1 MELYLTVA
9 IIIIGIILFVRDY
22 FSIDT
27 TSILIMALFIVSGV
41 LSPEEGFS
49 GFNHP
54 ATITLGCMFVVSA
67 AIFKS
72 GIIDG
77 LSAKLIKIA
86 RINYFLALVS
96 LSTTAAVLSA
106 FINDSAVVAILI
118 PVALL
123 VCRETGISPARLLI
137 PISFSA
143 LFGGTCTLIGTST
156 NILVSGYAEKL
167 GVDGFGMFEF
177 SLAALCLLAIGMT
190 YIFLMGPILLPKR
203 TPPEG
208 AGLKKEAER
217 YMAEIEL
224 QAESEDI
231 DNPISKS
238 MLVNDYKVQILRIK
252 RKHYRVYE
260 INGETVLRE
269 GDLIRVLVDPVNLAK
284 LKVKKGFALIGD
296 EEDVY
301 DITPKDKVE
310 NKPSRPNEEK
320 KIYEVM
326 IPYGSELAGSSL
338 KDLNFRSTYYAS
350 VLAIR
355 HRKETITEDVSHVV
369 LKEGDMM
376 LLFASEKALRLL
388 TADKLVVVLS
398 EYQGKRVN
406 YKKAIPAL
414 LIVIG
419 VISAAAFNLTSILIS
434 AMLGSLLLITLTI
447 LKPQEAYEAI
457 EWKVIFMIAGVL
469 SMGKALEKTGGS
481 DIISQYIF
489 ESLGGMDP
497 RWTLSL
503 IFLFTFLSTNILS
516 SKAAAALMTPIVIS
530 LAAAMQVSEKP
541 FLISVMFA
549 CSLTFMTPVSYPV
562 NTMVYAPGNYRFR
575 DFLKFGTP
583 LNFIIWIA
591 ASFLIPMFFPF

>member
-9 IIIIGIILFVRDY
+9 IIIIGVILFVRDY

-27 TSILIMALFIVSGV
+27 TSIIIMALFIVSGV

-67 AIFKS
+67 AVFKS
-72 GIIDG
+72 GVIDG

-86 RINYFLALVS
+86 RINYFMALVS
-96 LSTTAAVLSA
+96 LCCTAAVLSA

-123 VCRETGISPARLLI
+123 VCREAGISPSRLLI

-143 LFGGTCTLIGTST
+143 LFGGTCTLVGTST
-156 NILVSGYAEKL
+156 NILVSSYAEKL
-167 GVDGFGMFEF
+167 GSEGFGMFEF
-177 SLAALCLLAIGMT
+177 SLLAFCLLTIGMS
-190 YIFLMGPILLPKR
+190 YIFLVGPLMLPKR
-203 TPPEG
+203 SLPEG
-208 AGLKKEAER
+208 AGLKKQAEK

-224 QAESEDI
+224 QKESEDV
-231 DNPISKS
+231 DESISKS
-238 MLVNDYKVQILRIK
+238 QLVNDFKVQILRIK

-269 GDLIRVLVDPVNLAK
+269 SDLIRILVDPVNLAK
-284 LKVKKGFALIGD
+284 LKLKKGLSVIGD
-296 EEDVY
+296 KENIHDVEVN
-301 DITPKDKVE
+301 DRVNPK
-310 NKPSRPNEEK
+310 SATPNEEK

-326 IPYGSELAGSSL
+326 IPYGSELSGRSI
-338 KDLNFRSTYYAS
+338 KQLNFRSTYYAS

-355 HRKETITEDVSHVV
+355 HRKETITEDVSNVV

-376 LLFASEKALRLL
+376 LLFASEKAISLL
-388 TADKLVVVLS
+388 TSEKLIVTLS
-398 EYQGKRVN
+398 EYQGRRVN

-419 VISAAAFNLTSILIS
+419 VISAAAFNITSILIS
-434 AMLGSLLLITLTI
+434 AMIGSLLLVTLTI

-457 EWKVIFMIAGVL
+457 EWKVIFMVAGVL

-481 DIISQYIF
+481 DIISQYIY

-503 IFLFTFLSTNILS
+503 IFLFTFLSTNVLS

-541 FLISVMFA
+541 FLIGVMFA

-583 LNFIIWIA
+583 LNFIVWIA
-591 ASFLIPMFFPF
+591 ASFLIPIFFPF

>member
-27 TSILIMALFIVSGV
+27 TSIIIMALFIVSGV

-67 AIFKS
+67 AVFKS

-96 LSTTAAVLSA
+96 LCTTSAVLSA

-123 VCRETGISPARLLI
+123 VCREANISPARLLI

-156 NILVSGYAEKL
+156 NILVSSYAEKL
-167 GVDGFGMFEF
+167 GSEAFGMFEF
-177 SLAALCLLAIGMT
+177 SLAALCLLTIGMT
-190 YIFLMGPILLPKR
+190 YIFIVGPILLPKR
-203 TPPEG
+203 DLPDA
-208 AGLKKEAER
+208 AGLKKEAEK

-224 QAESEDI
+224 QNESD
-231 DNPISKS
+231 DVDVSISESK
-238 MLVNDYKVQILRIK
+238 LVNDYKVQILRIK

-269 GDLIRVLVDPVNLAK
+269 SDLIRILVDPVNLAK
-284 LKVKKGFALIGD
+284 LKVKKGLKVIGD
-296 EEDVY
+296 KENVHAVK
-301 DITPKDKVE
+301 PNDKLQTKKE
-310 NKPSRPNEEK
+310 NPNEEK

-326 IPYGSELAGSSL
+326 IPYGSELAGRSITQ
-338 KDLNFRSTYYAS
+338 LNFRSTYYAS

-369 LKEGDMM
+369 LREGDMM
-376 LLFASEKALRLL
+376 LLFASEKAISLL
-388 TADKLVVVLS
+388 TSEKLIVTLS
-398 EYQGKRVN
+398 EYQGRRVD

-419 VISAAAFNLTSILIS
+419 VVSAAAFNITSILIS
-434 AMLGSLLLITLTI
+434 AMIGSLLLVTLTI

-481 DIISQYIF
+481 DIISMYIY
-489 ESLGGMDP
+489 ESLGAMDP

-503 IFLFTFLSTNILS
+503 IFLFTFLSTNVLS

-541 FLISVMFA
+541 FLIGVMFA

-591 ASFLIPMFFPF
+591 ASFVIPIFFPF

>member
-27 TSILIMALFIVSGV
+27 TSIIIMALFIVSGV

-67 AIFKS
+67 AVFKS
-72 GIIDG
+72 GLIDG
-77 LSAKLIKIA
+77 LSTKLIKIA
-86 RINYFLALVS
+86 RINYFFALVS
-96 LSTTAAVLSA
+96 LCITSAVLSA

-123 VCRETGISPARLLI
+123 VCREASISPARLLI

-156 NILVSGYAEKL
+156 NILVSSYAEKL
-167 GVDGFGMFEF
+167 GSEAFGMFEF
-177 SLAALCLLAIGMT
+177 SLAALCLLSIGMA
-190 YIFLMGPILLPKR
+190 YIFIVGPILLPKR
-203 TPPEG
+203 DTPEE
-208 AGLKKEAER
+208 AGLKKQAEK

-224 QAESEDI
+224 LGTSDDVDI
-231 DNPISKS
+231 SIAASK
-238 MLVNDYKVQILRIK
+238 LVNDFKVQILRIK

-269 GDLIRVLVDPVNLAK
+269 NDLIRILVDPVNLSK
-284 LKVKKGFALIGD
+284 LKLRKGLKVIGD
-296 EEDVY
+296 KENVKAVEPD
-301 DITPKDKVE
+301 DQINPK
-310 NKPSRPNEEK
+310 NTSPSEEK

-326 IPYGSELAGSSL
+326 IPYGSELAGRSI
-338 KDLNFRSTYYAS
+338 KQLNFRSTYYAS
-350 VLAIR
+350 VIAIR

-376 LLFASEKALRLL
+376 LLFASEKAISLL
-388 TADKLVVVLS
+388 ASEKLIVTLS
-398 EYQGKRVN
+398 EYQGKKVD

-419 VISAAAFNLTSILIS
+419 VVSAAAFNLTSILIS
-434 AMLGSLLLITLTI
+434 AMVGSLLLVTLTI

-481 DIISQYIF
+481 DIISQHIY
-489 ESLGGMDP
+489 ESLGSLDP

-503 IFLFTFLSTNILS
+503 IFLFTFLSTNVLS

-541 FLISVMFA
+541 FLIGVMFA

-562 NTMVYAPGNYRFR
+562 NTMVYAPGNYKFR

-591 ASFLIPMFFPF
+591 ASFVIPIFFPF

>member
-9 IIIIGIILFVRDY
+9 IIAIGIILFVRDY

-27 TSILIMALFIVSGV
+27 TSIIIMALFIVSGV

-67 AIFKS
+67 AIFKT
-72 GIIDG
+72 GLIDG
-77 LSAKLIKIA
+77 LSAKLIKVA
-86 RINYFLALVS
+86 RINYFFALVS
-96 LSTTAAVLSA
+96 LCATAAVLSA

-123 VCRETGISPARLLI
+123 VCREAEISPARLLI

-156 NILVSGYAEKL
+156 NILVSSYAEKL
-167 GVDGFGMFEF
+167 TGAGFGMFEF
-177 SLAALCLLAIGMT
+177 TFAALCLLAIGMT
-190 YIFLMGPILLPKR
+190 YIFIVGPILLPKR
-203 TPPEG
+203 SSPDS
-208 AGLKKEAER
+208 AGLKKEAEK
-217 YMAEIEL
+217 YMAEIQL
-224 QAESEDI
+224 LPNGDDVDI
-231 DNPISKS
+231 RITNSK
-238 MLVNDYKVQILRIK
+238 LVGDYKAQVLRIK

-260 INGETVLRE
+260 INGETMLRE
-269 GDLIRVLVDPVNLAK
+269 NDLIRVLVDPVNLAK
-284 LKVKKGFALIGD
+284 IKMNRSFKVIGD
-296 EEDVY
+296 
-301 DITPKDKVE
+301 KE
-310 NKPSRPNEEK
+310 NVLDQKPNDQVAGDEIRKNEEK

-326 IPYGSELAGSSL
+326 IPYGSELAGKSI
-338 KDLNFRSTYYAS
+338 KELNFRSIYYAS
-350 VLAIR
+350 VIAIR
-355 HRKETITEDVSHVV
+355 HRKEVILQDVSHVV
-369 LKEGDMM
+369 LREGDMM
-376 LLFASEKALRLL
+376 LLFASEKAISLL
-388 TADKLVVVLS
+388 TKNKLLVTLS
-398 EYQGKRVN
+398 EYQGKKVD

-419 VISAAAFNLTSILIS
+419 VVAAAAFNITSILIS
-434 AMLGSLLLITLTI
+434 AMVGSLLLITLTI
-447 LKPQEAYEAI
+447 LNPQEAYEAI
-457 EWKVIFMIAGVL
+457 EWKVIFMMAGVL

-497 RWTLSL
+497 RITLSL
-503 IFLFTFLSTNILS
+503 IFLFTFLSTNVLS
-516 SKAAAALMTPIVIS
+516 SKASAALMTPIVIS
-530 LAAAMQVSEKP
+530 LAGAMQVSEKP
-541 FLISVMFA
+541 FLIGVMFA

-562 NTMVYAPGNYRFR
+562 NTMVYAPGNYKFR

-591 ASFLIPMFFPF
+591 ASLIIPIFFPF

>member
-67 AIFKS
+67 AVFKS

-77 LSAKLIKIA
+77 LSLKLIKIA
-86 RINYFLALVS
+86 RINYFLALLS
-96 LSTTAAVLSA
+96 LCLTAAVLSA

-123 VCRETGISPARLLI
+123 VCREAGISPSRLLI

-143 LFGGTCTLIGTST
+143 LFGGTCTLVGTST
-156 NILVSGYAEKL
+156 NILVSSYAEKL
-167 GVDGFGMFEF
+167 GAEGFGMFEF
-177 SLAALCLLAIGMT
+177 SFLALCLLAIGLT
-190 YIFLMGPILLPKR
+190 YIFLLAPIFLPKR
-203 TPPEG
+203 SLPEG
-208 AGLKKEAER
+208 VGLKKQAEK

-224 QAESEDI
+224 HKESD
-231 DNPISKS
+231 DVDQSISRSK
-238 MLVNDYKVQILRIK
+238 LVNDYKVQILRIK

-269 GDLIRVLVDPVNLAK
+269 KDLLRILVDPVNLAR
-284 LKVKKGFALIGD
+284 LKVQRGLSVKGDKENIHD
-296 EEDVY
+296 MEVNDRT
-301 DITPKDKVE
+301 DPK
-310 NKPSRPNEEK
+310 NSAPNEDK

-326 IPYGSELAGSSL
+326 IPYGSELAGRSI
-338 KDLNFRSTYYAS
+338 KELNFRSTYYAS

-355 HRKETITEDVSHVV
+355 HRKETITEDVPNVV

-376 LLFASEKALRLL
+376 LLFASEKAISVL
-388 TADKLVVVLS
+388 TSEKLIVPLS
-398 EYQGKRVN
+398 EYQGRRVN
-406 YKKAIPAL
+406 YKKAIPAI

-419 VISAAAFNLTSILIS
+419 VVSAAAFNITSILIS
-434 AMLGSLLLITLTI
+434 AMIGSLLLITLTI

-457 EWKVIFMIAGVL
+457 EWKVIFMVAGVL

-481 DIISQYIF
+481 DIISQYIY
-489 ESLGGMDP
+489 ESFGGMDP

-503 IFLFTFLSTNILS
+503 IFLFTFLSTNVLS

-541 FLISVMFA
+541 FLIAVMFA

-562 NTMVYAPGNYRFR
+562 NTMVYAPGNYKFR

-583 LNFIIWIA
+583 LNFIVWIA
-591 ASFLIPMFFPF
+591 ASFLIPIFFPF

>member
-67 AIFKS
+67 AVFKS

-77 LSAKLIKIA
+77 LSLKLIKIA
-86 RINYFLALVS
+86 RINYFLALLS
-96 LSTTAAVLSA
+96 LCLTAAVLSA

-123 VCRETGISPARLLI
+123 VCREAGISPSRLLI

-143 LFGGTCTLIGTST
+143 LFGGTCTLVGTST
-156 NILVSGYAEKL
+156 NILVSSYAEKL
-167 GVDGFGMFEF
+167 GAEGFGMFEF
-177 SLAALCLLAIGMT
+177 SFLALCLLAIGLT
-190 YIFLMGPILLPKR
+190 YIVLLAPIFLPKR
-203 TPPEG
+203 SLPEG
-208 AGLKKEAER
+208 VGLKKQAEK

-224 QAESEDI
+224 HKESD
-231 DNPISKS
+231 DVDQSISRSK
-238 MLVNDYKVQILRIK
+238 LVNDYKVQILRIK

-269 GDLIRVLVDPVNLAK
+269 KDLLRILVDPVNLAR
-284 LKVKKGFALIGD
+284 LKVLRGLSVKGDKENIHDMEVNDRTDPKNSAAN
-296 EEDVY
+296 ED
-301 DITPKDKVE
+301 
-310 NKPSRPNEEK
+310 K

-326 IPYGSELAGSSL
+326 IPYGSELSGRSI
-338 KDLNFRSTYYAS
+338 KELNFRSTYYAS

-355 HRKETITEDVSHVV
+355 HRKETITEDVPNVV

-376 LLFASEKALRLL
+376 LLFASEKAISVL
-388 TADKLVVVLS
+388 TSEKLIVPLS
-398 EYQGKRVN
+398 EYQGRRVN
-406 YKKAIPAL
+406 YKKAIPAI

-419 VISAAAFNLTSILIS
+419 VVSAAAFNITSILIS
-434 AMLGSLLLITLTI
+434 AMIGSLLLITLTI

-457 EWKVIFMIAGVL
+457 EWKVIFMVAGVL

-481 DIISQYIF
+481 DIISQYIY
-489 ESLGGMDP
+489 ESFGGMDP

-503 IFLFTFLSTNILS
+503 IFLFTFLSTNVLS

-541 FLISVMFA
+541 FLIAVMFA

-562 NTMVYAPGNYRFR
+562 NTMVYAPGNYKFR

-583 LNFIIWIA
+583 LNFIVWIA
-591 ASFLIPMFFPF
+591 ASFLIPIFFPF

>member
-27 TSILIMALFIVSGV
+27 TSIIIMALFIVSGV

-77 LSAKLIKIA
+77 LSAKLIRIA
-86 RINYFLALVS
+86 RLNYFFALVS
-96 LSTTAAVLSA
+96 LCLTSAVLSA

-156 NILVSGYAEKL
+156 NILVSGYAEQL
-167 GVDGFGMFEF
+167 GQEGFGMFEF
-177 SLAALCLLAIGMT
+177 SLVALCLMAIGLT
-190 YIFLMGPILLPKR
+190 YIFLLGPLILPKR

-224 QAESEDI
+224 LPESEDVNI
-231 DNPISKS
+231 PISRS
-238 MLVNDYKVQILRIK
+238 HLVVDHKVQILRIK
-252 RKHYRVYE
+252 RKHTRVYE
-260 INGETVLRE
+260 INGETVLRSN
-269 GDLIRVLVDPVNLAK
+269 DTIRILVDPVNLAR
-284 LKVKKGFALIGD
+284 LKIKKGVALIGD
-296 EEDVY
+296 EEDIHEVAPEK
-301 DITPKDKVE
+301 TP
-310 NKPSRPNEEK
+310 NKLQRPNEEK
-320 KIYEVM
+320 KIFEVM
-326 IPYGSELAGSSL
+326 IPYGSELAGKSL
-338 KDLNFRSTYYAS
+338 KELNFRSVYYAS

-355 HRKETITEDVSHVV
+355 HRKETITEDVTHVT
-369 LKEGDMM
+369 LREGDMM
-376 LLFASEKALRLL
+376 LLFASEKALNAL
-388 TADKLVVVLS
+388 TTDKLLVTLS
-398 EYQGKRVN
+398 EYQGKKVD

-419 VISAAAFNLTSILIS
+419 VVSAAALNITSILIS
-434 AMLGSLLLITLTI
+434 AMIGSLLLITLTI

-457 EWKVIFMIAGVL
+457 EWKVIFMMAGVL

-481 DIISQYIF
+481 EIISQYIF
-489 ESLGGMDP
+489 ESLGGLDP

-503 IFLFTFLSTNILS
+503 IFLITFLSTNVLS

-530 LAAAMQVSEKP
+530 LAGAMQVSERP
-541 FLISVMFA
+541 FLIGVMFA

-583 LNFIIWIA
+583 LNFIVWVA
-591 ASFLIPMFFPF
+591 ASFLIPIFFPF

>member
-1 MELYLTVA
+1 MYLTVA
-9 IIIIGIILFVRDY
+9 IILIGIILFVRDY

-27 TSILIMALFIVSGV
+27 TSIIIMALFIVSGV

-67 AIFKS
+67 AVFKS
-72 GIIDG
+72 GLIDG

-86 RINYFLALVS
+86 KINYFLALVS

-123 VCRETGISPARLLI
+123 VCREANISPARLLI

-156 NILVSGYAEKL
+156 NILVSSYAEKL
-167 GVDGFGMFEF
+167 GSDGFGMFEF

-190 YIFLMGPILLPKR
+190 YIFVFGPILLPKR
-203 TPPEG
+203 SLPED
-208 AGLKKEAER
+208 AGLKKEAEK

-224 QAESEDI
+224 LPGSDDVDMSIAQ
-231 DNPISKS
+231 SK
-238 MLVNDYKVQILRIK
+238 LVNDYKVQILRIK

-269 GDLIRVLVDPVNLAK
+269 NDLVRILVDPVNLAK
-284 LKVKKGFALIGD
+284 LKVKRGLSVIGD
-296 EEDVY
+296 KENVRDVKPN
-301 DITPKDKVE
+301 DKIDPKTVT
-310 NKPSRPNEEK
+310 PNEEK

-326 IPYGSELAGSSL
+326 IPYGSELAGRSI
-338 KDLNFRSTYYAS
+338 KQLNFRSTYYAS

-376 LLFASEKALRLL
+376 LLFASEKAISLL
-388 TADKLVVVLS
+388 TAEKLIVTLS
-398 EYQGKRVN
+398 EYQGRSVD

-419 VISAAAFNLTSILIS
+419 VVSAAAFNLTSILIS
-434 AMLGSLLLITLTI
+434 AMIGSLLLVTLTI

-481 DIISQYIF
+481 EIISQYIY
-489 ESLGGMDP
+489 ESLGGLDP

-503 IFLFTFLSTNILS
+503 IFLFTFLSTNVLS

-541 FLISVMFA
+541 FLIGVMFA

-591 ASFLIPMFFPF
+591 ASFVIPIFFPF

>member
-9 IIIIGIILFVRDY
+9 IILIGIILFVRDY

-27 TSILIMALFIVSGV
+27 TSIIIMALFIVSGV

-67 AIFKS
+67 AVFKS
-72 GIIDG
+72 GLIDG
-77 LSAKLIKIA
+77 LSAKLIQIA
-86 RINYFLALVS
+86 KINYFFALVS
-96 LSTTAAVLSA
+96 LCITSAVLSA

-123 VCRETGISPARLLI
+123 VCRESGISPARLLI

-156 NILVSGYAEKL
+156 NILVSSYAEKL
-167 GVDGFGMFEF
+167 GSEAFGMFEF
-177 SLAALCLLAIGMT
+177 SLAALCLLAIGMA
-190 YIFLMGPILLPKR
+190 YIFIAGPIMLPKR
-203 TPPEG
+203 SLPED
-208 AGLKKEAER
+208 AGLKQEAEK

-224 QAESEDI
+224 LPASDDVDRTIAES
-231 DNPISKS
+231 K
-238 MLVNDYKVQILRIK
+238 LANDYKVQILRIK
-252 RKHYRVYE
+252 RQHYRVYE

-269 GDLIRVLVDPVNLAK
+269 NDLIRILVDPVNLAK
-284 LKVKKGFALIGD
+284 LKIQKGLSVRGD
-296 EEDVY
+296 KEYVGDYVEEDQPV
-301 DITPKDKVE
+301 PKTS
-310 NKPSRPNEEK
+310 PPTEEK
-320 KIYEVM
+320 KIFEVM
-326 IPYGSELAGSSL
+326 IPYGSELAGKSI
-338 KDLNFRSTYYAS
+338 KQLNFRRTYYAS

-355 HRKETITEDVSHVV
+355 HRKETITEDVSQVV
-369 LKEGDMM
+369 LREGDMM
-376 LLFASEKALRLL
+376 LLFASEKAISLL
-388 TADKLVVVLS
+388 TKEKLIVTLS
-398 EYQGKRVN
+398 EYQGRRVN

-419 VISAAAFNLTSILIS
+419 VVSAAAFNITSILIS
-434 AMLGSLLLITLTI
+434 AMVGSLLLVTLTI

-481 DIISQYIF
+481 EIISQYIY
-489 ESLGGMDP
+489 ESLGGIDP

-503 IFLFTFLSTNILS
+503 IFLFTFLSTNVLS

-530 LAAAMQVSEKP
+530 LAAAMQVSDKP
-541 FLISVMFA
+541 FLIGVMFA

-583 LNFIIWIA
+583 LNFIIWVA
-591 ASFLIPMFFPF
+591 ASFIIPIFFPF

>member
-9 IIIIGIILFVRDY
+9 IIVIGIILFVRDY

-27 TSILIMALFIVSGV
+27 TSIIIMALFIVSGV

-72 GIIDG
+72 GLIDG
-77 LSAKLIKIA
+77 LSAKLIRIA
-86 RINYFLALVS
+86 RLNYFFALIS
-96 LSTTAAVLSA
+96 LSISAAVLSA

-156 NILVSGYAEKL
+156 NILVSGYAEQL
-167 GVDGFGMFEF
+167 GAEGFGMFEF
-177 SLAALCLLAIGMT
+177 SLLALCLLALGMT
-190 YIFLMGPILLPKR
+190 YIFVVGPILLPKR
-203 TPPEG
+203 SSPEES
-208 AGLKKEAER
+208 GLKKEAER
-217 YMAEIEL
+217 YMAELEL
-224 QAESEDI
+224 MPESEDK
-231 DNPISKS
+231 DQPISKS
-238 MLVNDYKVQILRIK
+238 QLVNDFKAQILRIK

-269 GDLIRVLVDPVNLAK
+269 GDIIRFLIDPLNLAR
-284 LKVKKGFALIGD
+284 LKVKKGFAVIGD
-296 EEDVY
+296 QEDVY
-301 DITPKDKVE
+301 EEDPDKIAE
-310 NKPSRPNEEK
+310 RPRRPNEEK

-326 IPYGSELAGSSL
+326 IPYGSELAGKSL
-338 KDLNFRSTYYAS
+338 KQLNFRSTYYAS

-355 HRKETITEDVSHVV
+355 HRKETITEDVSHVT

-376 LLFASEKALRLL
+376 LLFASEKTISLL
-388 TADKLVVVLS
+388 TADKLLVTLS
-398 EYQGKRVN
+398 EYQGKRVD

-414 LIVIG
+414 LIVAG
-419 VISAAAFNLTSILIS
+419 VVAAAAFNITSILIS
-434 AMLGSLLLITLTI
+434 AMIGSLLLITLTI

-457 EWKVIFMIAGVL
+457 EWKVIFMMAGVL

-489 ESLGGMDP
+489 DSMGGLDP
-497 RWTLSL
+497 RITLSL
-503 IFLFTFLSTNILS
+503 IFLSTFLATNILS
-516 SKAAAALMTPIVIS
+516 SKATAALMTPIVIS
-530 LAAAMQVSEKP
+530 LAEAMRISEKP
-541 FLISVMFA
+541 LLIAVMFA
-549 CSLTFMTPVSYPV
+549 CSLTFMTPISYPV
-562 NTMVYAPGNYRFR
+562 NTMVFAPGNYRFR

-583 LNFIIWIA
+583 LNLLVWIA
-591 ASFLIPMFFPF
+591 ASFLIPIFFPF

>member
-27 TSILIMALFIVSGV
+27 TSIIIMALFIVSGV

-67 AIFKS
+67 AVFKS

-96 LSTTAAVLSA
+96 LCITSAVLSA

-123 VCRETGISPARLLI
+123 VCREANISPARLLI

-156 NILVSGYAEKL
+156 NILVSSYAEKL
-167 GVDGFGMFEF
+167 GAEAFGMFEF
-177 SLAALCLLAIGMT
+177 SLAALCLLTIGMT
-190 YIFLMGPILLPKR
+190 YIFIVGPILLPKR
-203 TPPEG
+203 DLPED
-208 AGLKKEAER
+208 AGLKKEAEK

-224 QAESEDI
+224 HPESD
-231 DNPISKS
+231 DVNTTISESK
-238 MLVNDYKVQILRIK
+238 LVNDYKVQILRIK

-269 GDLIRVLVDPVNLAK
+269 NDLVRILVDPVNLAK
-284 LKVKKGFALIGD
+284 LKVKKGLKVIGD
-296 EEDVY
+296 KENVLDKKPEDNVK
-301 DITPKDKVE
+301 PKKE
-310 NKPSRPNEEK
+310 TPNEDK

-326 IPYGSELAGSSL
+326 IPYGSELAGSSI
-338 KDLNFRSTYYAS
+338 KQINFRSTYYAS

-355 HRKETITEDVSHVV
+355 HRKETITEGVSQVV
-369 LKEGDMM
+369 LREGDMM
-376 LLFASEKALRLL
+376 LLFASRKAISLL
-388 TADKLVVVLS
+388 TAEKLIVTLS
-398 EYQGKRVN
+398 EYQGRRVD
-406 YKKAIPAL
+406 YKKAIPAI

-419 VISAAAFNLTSILIS
+419 VVSAAAFNLTSILIS
-434 AMLGSLLLITLTI
+434 AMIGSLLLVTLTI

-481 DIISQYIF
+481 DIISQYIY
-489 ESLGGMDP
+489 ESLGTMDP

-503 IFLFTFLSTNILS
+503 IFLFTFLSTNVLS

-541 FLISVMFA
+541 FLIGVMFA

-575 DFLKFGTP
+575 DFLIFGTP
-583 LNFIIWIA
+583 LNFIVWIA
-591 ASFLIPMFFPF
+591 ASFVIPIFFPF